1 MGGDGESLEQA
12 PSGHTGK
19 LRGETGGP
27 RRLEHVFGAMCKTVN
42 FLRTRRFIA
51 QTQEREW
58 G

>member
-19 LRGETGGP
+19 PRGETGDP

-42 FLRTRRFIA
+42 FLRTCGLTA

>member
-1 MGGDGESLEQA
+1 MVNPWNKPPVGTQA
-12 PSGHTGK
+12 NYV
-19 LRGETGGP
+19 ETGGP
-27 RRLEHVFGAMCKTVN
+27 RRLEHVFGVMCKTVN